1 MNGVGARAR
10 TGVTGLAE
18 LAGGRRLLMTTYAP
32 DGAAVTD
39 RPWVIRD
46 GPGLGILIATGSPL
60 AARLRA
66 GSRILLGEGT
76 TAPRGRAVFLDA
88 EGSVRYRIAL
98 LDKYGLPAALALA
111 RSRLRH
117 GLDGTVGVRLVLGAG
132 PGGPG
137 AVGSPWRPD
146 WSYSLN

>member
-1 MNGVGARAR
+1 MNAVGAGAR
-10 TGVTGLAE
+10 TGVTEAAE
-18 LAGGRRLLMTTYAP
+18 LAGARRLLMTTYRP
-32 DGAAVTD
+32 DGVAVTD

-46 GPGLGILIATGSPL
+46 GPALGILIPTRSPL

-98 LDKYGLPAALALA
+98 LDKYGLPAALTLA
-111 RSRLRH
+111 RSRMRH

-132 PGGPG
+132 AGGPG
-137 AVGSPWRPD
+137 PVGWAWRPD